1 MAHHVATLAIA
12 CSQLDAGQ
20 IIDRHDRPIADFRDT
35 ELSTKISDIFVH
47 FLLILVFTMGMMNE
61 SCTMVTDT

>member
-47 FLLILVFTMGMMNE
+47 FFAHVSVYNGYDERVLYYGY
-61 SCTMVTDT
+61 